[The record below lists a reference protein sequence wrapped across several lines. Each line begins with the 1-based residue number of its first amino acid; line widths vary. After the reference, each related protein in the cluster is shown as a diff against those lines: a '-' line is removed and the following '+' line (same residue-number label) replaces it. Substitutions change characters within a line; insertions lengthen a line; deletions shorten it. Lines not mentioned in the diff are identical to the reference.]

1 MLTAKISLRLYSHKS
16 SHFTTFSRSYVA
28 PSKRYTGF
36 RLPGSLFIHKVP
48 APAKWFSGFVAT
60 ALSLTHFHPDTLITL
75 GPPILIGGYFAYRRI
90 NHQKYVHLIAQV
102 VPKTSAEWSDDRYI
116 FRIESYDESDVR
128 NVLNGYNNKYE
139 HFTAQ
144 VVPLIEERLKD
155 VVEQQQRQQ
164 KQHTILMDSAGQF
177 RVNLG
182 QIETFV
188 TSKAEVPSE
197 TDDGEDVA
205 EFITMLMPLWS
216 SREQKDKKRLA
227 TLEVSMLKCPSSD
240 PQGKSE
246 DYRVSVGFVPFRF
259 LAKAE
264 AFEPGTRILE
274 SAFLKKKPD
283 SHK

>member
-1 MLTAKISLRLYSHKS
+1 MLMAKTSLRLCSPKNS
-16 SHFTTFSRSYVA
+16 RFTKFSRSYSA

-60 ALSLTHFHPDTLITL
+60 ALSLTHLHPDTLITL
-75 GPPILIGGYFAYRRI
+75 GPPVLIGGYFAYRRI
-90 NHQKYVHLIAQV
+90 NHQKYLHLIAQV

-116 FRIESYDESDVR
+116 FRIQSYDESDVR
-128 NVLNGYNNKYE
+128 NVLNGYDNKYQ
-139 HFTAQ
+139 HFMAQ

-155 VVEQQQRQQ
+155 VVELQQRQQ
-164 KQHTILMDSAGQF
+164 KQHTLFMDSAGQF

-182 QIETFV
+182 PIETFV

-205 EFITMLMPLWS
+205 EFITMLAPLWS
-216 SREQKDKKRLA
+216 SREQKDKKRVA
-227 TLEVSMLKCPSSD
+227 TLEVSMLKCPTSA
-240 PQGKSE
+240 PQGE
-246 DYRVSVGFVPFRF
+246 TDDYRVSVGFVPFKF

-264 AFEPGTRILE
+264 AFEPGTRLLE
-274 SAFLKKKPD
+274 SAFLKKQPD
-283 SHK
+283 SDY